1 MKVPVYLRPAQEA
14 FAHYWKI
21 ILSFQFMSFC
31 LVIAYYQSNWLRAG
45 FLQIAEWKHNS
56 GLLFVILTTIASG
69 LLLPD
74 FFKRLFLPSTR
85 SLSPREWLHQLI
97 LWAVIGLLV
106 DHFYQFQAH
115 FIGQEANALNVLAKI
130 LLDQFVFAPFI
141 ILPFIVIWFALDEA
155 TYRPKIW
162 LQSLNVRMICRRVAP
177 IWCTS
182 LCYWP
187 LMLVA
192 IYALPSDLQFP
203 LFLLVNAAYSVLMI
217 YIAKKP
223 QSLSKDCGF

>member
-1 MKVPVYLRPAQEA
+1 MRVPLYLRPAQEA

-21 ILSFQFMSFC
+21 ILAFQLMSFC
-31 LVIAYYQSNWLRAG
+31 LVIAYYQSDWLKAG

-69 LLLPD
+69 LLLPEL
-74 FFKRLFLPSTR
+74 FKRLFLPSNR
-85 SLSPREWLHQLI
+85 MLSPKEWLHQLI
-97 LWAVIGLLV
+97 LWAAIGLLV

-115 FIGQEANALNVLAKI
+115 FIGPEANTSNVLTKI

-155 TYRPKIW
+155 AYRPKIW
-162 LQSLNVRMICRRVAP
+162 LQSLNIGMIYRRVAP

-217 YIAKKP
+217 YIAKKTAGP
-223 QSLSKDCGF
+223 E